1 METHKIFIIN
11 SKKQVLLQ
19 KEVKEWR
26 VAEELEKLNNLKRHY
41 VKSLFE
47 IDSLEMEQE
56 EER

>member
-41 VKSLFE
+41 VKSLLE